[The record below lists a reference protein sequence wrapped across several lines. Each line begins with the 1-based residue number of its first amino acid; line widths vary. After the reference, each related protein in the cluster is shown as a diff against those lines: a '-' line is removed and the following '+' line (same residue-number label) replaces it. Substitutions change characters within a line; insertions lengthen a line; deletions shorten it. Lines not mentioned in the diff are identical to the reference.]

1 MGQGVERGK
10 DSDLS
15 PAAHGGTVESRLVN
29 PLRGPDACDLG
40 AAPGTREES
49 GEGKTGPGDGTGVGS
64 RSLVVHGEREHA

>member
-1 MGQGVERGK
+1 M
-10 DSDLS
+10 
-15 PAAHGGTVESRLVN
+15 ESRLVN
-29 PLRGPDACDLG
+29 PLRGPDTCDLG